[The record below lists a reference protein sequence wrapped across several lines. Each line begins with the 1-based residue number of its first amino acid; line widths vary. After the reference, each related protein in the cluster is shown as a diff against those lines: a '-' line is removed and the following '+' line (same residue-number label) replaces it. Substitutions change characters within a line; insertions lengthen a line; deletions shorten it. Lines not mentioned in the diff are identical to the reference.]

1 MFERL
6 KAMLVKEFIQV
17 LRDPKMRIIIFLIPV
32 FQTIVFGYAVN
43 TDVKDIKTAV
53 YDLDNSPESRDLI
66 ARFAG
71 SGYFRIV
78 EYVYGDKRVE
88 ELIDKGTVKA
98 VLRMNRG
105 FGAELGAGR
114 VAPLQILLDG
124 TDSNTAGIVLTYA
137 GMIAASY
144 NDRIRLDQAAR
155 AFGPSFRVGGVE
167 MESRAWFNENLES
180 RNFYVPAVI
189 ANIVFIITMLLSSMA
204 VVREKEIGTMEQI
217 IVTPIR
223 RSEFILGKTVPFIL
237 IGFIDV
243 ALITLVAAFW
253 FDVPIRGSIPLL
265 FGATALFLMS
275 SLGIRTPDIHHQ
287 QDPAAGHDERILLHL
302 PGHAP
307 FRVRL
312 PHRKH
317 AGSRVQWLT
326 FLNPLRY
333 YLVIIRGI
341 FLKGVG
347 FGILWQ
353 QFLALLLLGTSD
365 PQLCREPLQ
374 EDPLARL
381 FTPPPVYSLD
391 REGLFMF
398 NQAGLT
404 GLGNRQREVF
414 PKELG
419 AVAQNFLQQAV
430 RAEEYT

>member
-6 KAMLVKEFIQV
+6 KSMLVKEFIQV
-17 LRDPKMRIIIFLIPV
+17 LRDPKMRIIIFLLPL
-32 FQTIVFGYAVN
+32 FQTVVFGYAVN
-43 TDVKDIKTAV
+43 TDVKDVTTAV
-53 YDLDNSPESRDLI
+53 YDLDNSPESRDVI

-78 EYVYGDKRVE
+78 EYVYEDQRVE
-88 ELIDKGTVKA
+88 ELIDTGTVKV

-105 FGAELGAGR
+105 FGAELAAGR
-114 VAPLQILLDG
+114 IAPLQILLDG
-124 TDSNTAGIVLTYA
+124 SDSNTAGIVLNYA
-137 GMIAASY
+137 GKIAASH
-144 NDRIRLDQAAR
+144 NDRIRTEHAAR
-155 AFGPSFRVGGVE
+155 AFGPAFRVGGVV
-167 MESRAWFNENLES
+167 MENRSWFNENLES

-223 RSEFILGKTVPFIL
+223 RSEFILGKTIPFIL

-275 SLGIRTPDIHHQ
+275 SLGFGLLISTISRTQ
-287 QDPAAGHDERILLHL
+287 QQAMMSAFFFIFPAMLLSGFAF
-302 PGHAP
+302 PIENMP
-307 FRVRL
+307 ETI
-312 PHRKH
+312 
-317 AGSRVQWLT
+317 QWLT

-347 FGILWQ
+347 IDILWQ
-353 QFLALLLLGTSD
+353 QFLALFLLG
-365 PQLCREPLQ
+365 
-374 EDPLARL
+374 AII
-381 FTPPPVYSLD
+381 
-391 REGLFMF
+391 
-398 NQAGLT
+398 
-404 GLGNRQREVF
+404 LGF
-414 PKELG
+414 
-419 AVAQNFLQQAV
+419 AVSRFRKTL
-430 RAEEYT
+430 